1 MFQKQNEKR
10 NQLRGGNMA
19 GIKTFSEWMNEA
31 MAIGTDAKMGG
42 SKGYFTAGAPGM
54 SKKQSKK
61 KSKKK

>member
-1 MFQKQNEKR
+1 
-10 NQLRGGNMA
+10 MA

-42 SKGYFTAGAPGM
+42 SKDYFTAGAPGM